1 MGGNSG
7 YLSMELFAVLKSK
20 KLLALLFLGFS
31 SGLPSF
37 LTSRTLQV
45 WLTEANVD
53 LGLIGWLS
61 LVRLPY
67 TFKFMWAPFLDR
79 FIPPFLGRRRG
90 WLVITQVGL
99 MLAIACMAFQNP
111 KQALDL
117 LAINA
122 LIIAFL
128 SATQDIS
135 GDAYRTDILEKQE
148 LGIGAS
154 TWILGYRVAI
164 LTTSSV
170 ALILADY
177 LPWSVVYL
185 LMAAL
190 MAVGIVAAF
199 FAPEPIDQERSPDSL
214 VDAIYLPFQEFFQR
228 QGLALGI
235 TILVFILLYKFG
247 DALLGNMA
255 TPFLVDI
262 GFSKKI
268 IGAIQGGWGFVA
280 TTVGVVLGGGIL
292 TKIGLNRSLWV
303 VGILQALSNL
313 SYLGLSIVGKNETA
327 LLAVISVENLC
338 AGMVASVFVAYLM
351 SLCNQKFSATQF
363 ALLSSLMAAGND
375 ILSAPAGELA
385 KILGW
390 SNFFAST
397 IALSIPGM
405 LLLFLVAPWSEK
417 SPRIDT

>member
-1 MGGNSG
+1 
-7 YLSMELFAVLKSK
+7 MEFIAVLKSR
-20 KLLALLFLGFS
+20 KLLSLLFLGFA
-31 SGLPSF
+31 SGLPLF

-45 WLTEANVD
+45 WLTEAGVD
-53 LGLIGWLS
+53 LGVIGWLS

-67 TFKFMWAPFLDR
+67 TLKFLWSPFLDR
-79 FIPPFLGRRRG
+79 FVPPFLGRRRG
-90 WLVITQVGL
+90 WLVLTQIGL
-99 MLAIACMAFQNP
+99 MIAIACMAFQNP
-111 KQALDL
+111 KQALNI

-128 SATQDIS
+128 SATQDIA
-135 GDAYRTDILEKQE
+135 GDAYRTDVLETAE
-148 LGIGAS
+148 LGLGAS

-170 ALILADY
+170 ALVLADY
-177 LPWSVVYL
+177 LPWSVIYL
-185 LMAAL
+185 LMAVL
-190 MAVGIVAAF
+190 MGVGIIAAF

-214 VDAIYLPFQEFFQR
+214 IDAIYLPFQEFFQR
-228 QGLALGI
+228 KGIIFGIVILA
-235 TILVFILLYKFG
+235 FILLFKFG
-247 DALLGNMA
+247 DSLLGNMA

-262 GFSKKI
+262 GFSKKV
-268 IGAIQGGWGFVA
+268 IGTVQGGWGFVA
-280 TTVGVVLGGGIL
+280 TTVGVVLGGAVL
-292 TKIGLNRSLWV
+292 TKIGLNRALWV
-303 VGILQALSNL
+303 VGICQALSNL
-313 SYLGLSIVGKNETA
+313 SYLGLSLVGKSETA
-327 LLAVISVENLC
+327 LLIVVSIENIC

-397 IALSIPGM
+397 IALSVPGM
-405 LLLFLVAPWSEK
+405 LLLFFVAPWSQRSLRQSEE
-417 SPRIDT
+417 

>member
-1 MGGNSG
+1 
-7 YLSMELFAVLKSK
+7 MELFAVLKSK

-31 SGLPSF
+31 SGLPLF

-67 TFKFMWAPFLDR
+67 TLKFMWSPFLDR

-128 SATQDIS
+128 SATQDIA

-148 LGIGAS
+148 LGLGAS

-177 LPWSVVYL
+177 LPWAAVYL

-262 GFSKKI
+262 GFSKKV

-303 VGILQALSNL
+303 AGILQAFSNL

-327 LLAVISVENLC
+327 LLVVISIENLC
-338 AGMVASVFVAYLM
+338 AGMVAAVFVAYLM

-390 SNFFAST
+390 PNFFAST
-397 IALSIPGM
+397 IALSIPGI
-405 LLLFLVAPWSEK
+405 LLLFLVAPWYGK